1 MKNPRIH
8 KLVEGQAD
16 DADRLAALRQAA
28 QEGIDDID
36 AGRFKAFVTKQEL
49 RKYLHGMASNHRS
62 ADGAPAMSRA
72 LPL

>member
-1 MKNPRIH
+1 MKNIH
-8 KLVEGQAD
+8 PHKPIQGQAD

-28 QEGIDDID
+28 QEGMTDID
-36 AGRFKAFVTKQEL
+36 AGRFKTFVTKQEL
-49 RKYLHGMASNHRS
+49 RKYVHGMASNHRS

>member
-1 MKNPRIH
+1 MKNIH
-8 KLVEGQAD
+8 PHKPIQGQAD

-28 QEGIDDID
+28 QEGMTDID

-49 RKYLHGMASNHRS
+49 RKHLHGMASNHCS
-62 ADGAPAMSRA
+62 ADWAPAMSRA